1 MRVRSSEIESEHG
14 VVIPLRSDDGLGD
27 MRFRRLMGG
36 PEWRRLPAHVRNRFA
51 KRMAPGVACTYRG
64 MIEHC
69 RMSRAGWWLAQAC
82 RLIGA
87 PLPLD
92 TAPHMAAVVS
102 VTEDRV
108 GNGQVW
114 SRLYARPGGFPQV
127 IHSAK
132 RFAGPTGLEEQLG
145 LGFGMALRLEP
156 LPHGIRFVSDHF
168 FLKVLGKRLR
178 LPPWLAPGLLHIDHR
193 DLGQGRFR
201 FVLSLVHPLL
211 GELVQQS
218 SLFTDQ
224 ADCEGDRK

>member
-1 MRVRSSEIESEHG
+1 MRVRSREIETAGAMS
-14 VVIPLRSDDGLGD
+14 LRSGGGLAD

-36 PEWRRLPAHVRNRFA
+36 PEWRRLPANVRKRFA

-64 MIEHC
+64 RIEHC

-92 TAPHMAAVVS
+92 TAPDMAAVVS

-108 GNGQVW
+108 GSGQVW

-132 RFAGPTGLEEQLG
+132 RFAGPTGLEEHLG

-168 FLKVLGKRLR
+168 FLKALGKRFR
-178 LPPWLAPGLLHIDHR
+178 LPRWLAPGLLHIDHR
-193 DLGQGRFR
+193 DLGEGRFR
-201 FVLSLVHPLL
+201 FVLSLVHPLF
-211 GELVQQS
+211 GELVRQS
-218 SLFTDQ
+218 SIFADQ
-224 ADCEGDRK
+224 ADREGDRK